1 MLGLIVNIVPMSGID
16 SRHLS
21 LTLLRP
27 SKLSLASTT
36 KSFLTTH
43 YARPRFPV
51 GVEDIC
57 LPNGL
62 KLGYFDTRLKIWPA
76 RLPQAQ
82 NATFSHHCQFA
93 MPANSPFSS
102 LNISTDFAIDLKG
115 PSSYEIVASQSRCPS
130 GLNIHEY
137 MSFQTLLSG
146 KSRRWPQI
154 LVELGSSNL
163 NFSTEATTTLMTFL
177 ALQIGPGDKEDPF
190 GVVHGVFR
198 DEAFCKRLVDQLDQ
212 RLDGISS
219 NWRETNCMET
229 LITIA
234 HRLFELGDSV
244 SADAVRLLEKARA
257 VTSNWIS
264 ALRSEIQAG
273 TDAETSRRC
282 SRYAFWAAL
291 LADGRLPYTKIS
303 QDCRPQHFRDSLS
316 APSLCKTTWSLILLC
331 YPWL

>member
-1 MLGLIVNIVPMSGID
+1 MNDIACLASAIAICGPWSGLDFQNHMLGLIINIVLMSEID

-27 SKLSLASTT
+27 SKLSLASTA

-82 NATFSHHCQFA
+82 NATFSHRCQFA
-93 MPANSPFSS
+93 MPTNSPFSS
-102 LNISTDFAIDLKG
+102 LNISTDFAMDLKG

-137 MSFQTLLSG
+137 MLIQTLFSG

-154 LVELGSSNL
+154 LIELGSSN
-163 NFSTEATTTLMTFL
+163 TLVR
-177 ALQIGPGDKEDPF
+177 K
-190 GVVHGVFR
+190 
-198 DEAFCKRLVDQLDQ
+198 Q
-212 RLDGISS
+212 R
-219 NWRETNCMET
+219 
-229 LITIA
+229 
-234 HRLFELGDSV
+234 
-244 SADAVRLLEKARA
+244 
-257 VTSNWIS
+257 
-264 ALRSEIQAG
+264 
-273 TDAETSRRC
+273 RR
-282 SRYAFWAAL
+282 
-291 LADGRLPYTKIS
+291 
-303 QDCRPQHFRDSLS
+303 
-316 APSLCKTTWSLILLC
+316 
-331 YPWL
+331 

>member
-1 MLGLIVNIVPMSGID
+1 MQISLLQSMNDIACLASAIAICGPWSGLDFQNHMLGLIINIVPMSGID

-102 LNISTDFAIDLKG
+102 LNISTDFAMDLKG

-137 MSFQTLLSG
+137 MSFQTLFSG

-177 ALQIGPGDKEDPF
+177 ALQIGLGDKEDPL

-198 DEAFCKRLVDQLDQ
+198 DEAFCKRLVGQLDQ

-219 NWRETNCMET
+219 N
-229 LITIA
+229 
-234 HRLFELGDSV
+234 
-244 SADAVRLLEKARA
+244 
-257 VTSNWIS
+257 
-264 ALRSEIQAG
+264 
-273 TDAETSRRC
+273 
-282 SRYAFWAAL
+282 
-291 LADGRLPYTKIS
+291 
-303 QDCRPQHFRDSLS
+303 
-316 APSLCKTTWSLILLC
+316 
-331 YPWL
+331 